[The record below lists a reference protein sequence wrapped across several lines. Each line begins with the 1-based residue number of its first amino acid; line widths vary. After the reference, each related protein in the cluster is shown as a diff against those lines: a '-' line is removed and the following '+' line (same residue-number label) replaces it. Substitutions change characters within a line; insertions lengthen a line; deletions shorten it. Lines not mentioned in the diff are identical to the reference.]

1 MNTQANLSTSPSS
14 TTTINTDKQQ
24 HEPDSDAI
32 KMFCGQIPRNM
43 HESELR
49 DMFEQFGPV
58 FQLNVLRDKQTGES
72 KGCCFVTFYS
82 RKAALDAQN
91 ALHNLRTLNGSHH
104 PIQMKPADTENRN
117 ERKLFIG
124 MVSKNLDEQNIRMIF
139 QSYGAIE
146 DCTVL
151 RDANG
156 KSRGNSTTSNRKEK
170 QKSLVLGCAFV
181 TFQKRQCALNA
192 IKSMHQ
198 SQTMEVREIY
208 RFLVVLFCVF
218 VSQGLFVSTCG

>member
-1 MNTQANLSTSPSS
+1 MNTPGSLPTLSSSPSS
-14 TTTINTDKQQ
+14 AAISTANTEK

-49 DMFEQFGPV
+49 EMFEQFGPV

-82 RKAALDAQN
+82 RKSALEAQN

-117 ERKLFIG
+117 GTRKKRFP
-124 MVSKNLDEQNIRMIF
+124 
-139 QSYGAIE
+139 
-146 DCTVL
+146 
-151 RDANG
+151 
-156 KSRGNSTTSNRKEK
+156 
-170 QKSLVLGCAFV
+170 FV
-181 TFQKRQCALNA
+181 
-192 IKSMHQ
+192 
-198 SQTMEVREIY
+198 
-208 RFLVVLFCVF
+208 
-218 VSQGLFVSTCG
+218 